1 MGFALIMLQVRSPML
16 FAVGMYLPLET
27 TFAIFL
33 GGVIRWATDK
43 LRDRRGF
50 NDAQKA
56 RVENAGVLTA
66 SGLIAGEALTGL
78 LVALFV
84 LRDIKLPAIFKSPN
98 VLLGFGVLA
107 ILALYMIQVPLRN
120 AGSPDEP
127 APPTAIM

>member
-1 MGFALIMLQVRSPML
+1 
-16 FAVGMYLPLET
+16 
-27 TFAIFL
+27 
-33 GGVIRWATDK
+33 VIRWITDS

-78 LVALFV
+78 MIALFV
-84 LRDIKLPAIFKSPN
+84 LRDIHLPVIFTNPP

-107 ILALYMIQVPLRN
+107 ILAIYMIQTPLRN
-120 AGSPDEP
+120 AGNPDDP